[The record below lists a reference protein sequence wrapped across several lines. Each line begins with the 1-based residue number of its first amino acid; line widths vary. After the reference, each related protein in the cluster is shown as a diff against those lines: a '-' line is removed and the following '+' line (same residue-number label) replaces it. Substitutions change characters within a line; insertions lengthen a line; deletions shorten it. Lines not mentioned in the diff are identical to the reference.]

1 MTDMSIVKTAYW
13 EQIHLGDTPKA
24 ALGLATAVYLRS
36 NPHMPFSEARA
47 RVSRVLEKRR
57 HRLDYFA
64 KFWRGILR
72 KSV

>member
-1 MTDMSIVKTAYW
+1 MTDISIIKTAYR
-13 EQIHLGDTPKA
+13 EQTYLGETTKA
-24 ALGLATAVYLRS
+24 ALRLTTVAYLQR

-47 RVSRVLEKRR
+47 RVSKVLGIKR
-57 HRLDYFA
+57 HRLDKFA